1 MVKDN
6 NLKKCPYCGEFIR
19 KEAIKCRYCQ
29 SDLSEFKA
37 DIIIED
43 INKVNGG
50 DYQLNPMELKSFE
63 EYPNH
68 LKK

>member
-37 DIIIED
+37 NIIED
-43 INKVNGG
+43 INKVNG
-50 DYQLNPMELKSFE
+50 DYLSTKPYGIKVF
-63 EYPNH
+63 
-68 LKK
+68 